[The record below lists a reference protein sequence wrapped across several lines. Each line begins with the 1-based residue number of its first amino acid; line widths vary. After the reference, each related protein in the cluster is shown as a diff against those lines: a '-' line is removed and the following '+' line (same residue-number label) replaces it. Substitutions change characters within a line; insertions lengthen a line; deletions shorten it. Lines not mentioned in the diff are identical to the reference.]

1 MLEDPH
7 YFYQR
12 YMVTRL
18 GTIDVLARSTVMN
31 YRATAVMRINDP
43 ATTLADLE
51 LIALFREAL
60 SELVETPD
68 QMRTKNIDF
77 DAFTEGLKDHVPT
90 FR

>member
-77 DAFTEGLKDHVPT
+77 DAFTEGLKDHVPA

>member
-18 GTIDVLARSTVMN
+18 GTIDILARSTVMN
-31 YRATAVMRINDP
+31 YRATVVMRINDP
-43 ATTLADLE
+43 AATFADLE
-51 LIALFREAL
+51 LVTLFREAL
-60 SELVETPD
+60 LELVETPD
-68 QMRTKNIDF
+68 RMRTKNIDF